1 MQVNPKIIKIF
12 AVALVA
18 SLVLSGCGGG
28 TSGSTWFNLPS
39 IPLRIQPDGSAKV
52 FGFNIGP
59 LLPPATLQQLQTA
72 NIQKLEIRLGYNG
85 IHAYA
90 NGQDLPYIGWDATS
104 VATLQET
111 IRKLPNIPNAST
123 IADWL
128 PVARQIGLGATL
140 TLPLAQG
147 APAVEAP
154 RWKGETTVTTEQTP
168 AQPTIGPFKIQ
179 SLAFDKTGNAT
190 LGSVPL
196 SNLAPIK
203 LDANTLS
210 MLNQLGLEK
219 LAIATEPNGIKLALN
234 DKPLP
239 GLMYDTNSLNQALA
253 VAGPLVPDPNLVN
266 TLKEVLPKLP
276 GAQLDVAIAFNG
288 QPIGDT
294 SLAPL
299 PVAINA
305 DGTLAVYG
313 VAVSPSPLVPAD
325 VVQKLQTA
333 KIQTLNVDLGQN
345 ALHLAANGQALPSL
359 SWAPESMGTLTKLAQ
374 QAGVNADLLSSGL
387 TILKETGGIKA
398 NVSVGGTGAVT
409 STAPS
414 TATTPVTTTATVT
427 PTAAVTTTG
436 SVTTTNAVTGSVGT
450 TATAS
455 SAILYLTAVIQ
466 QGALQSVGGLVPG
479 DLPMLPMA
487 LPANIVALLDTLG
500 AKQLQIATVQNKLN
514 LILDGT
520 AALSLDYDVPAL
532 QATLSLAAPF
542 LGTTPLKDPNLVKL
556 LSEQILPQIPGS
568 NVDVK
573 VDLK

>member
-1 MQVNPKIIKIF
+1 MQLNPKIIKIF

-18 SLVLSGCGGG
+18 SLVLGACGGG

-90 NGQDLPYIGWDATS
+90 NGKGLPYISWDATS
-104 VATLQET
+104 VATLQAT
-111 IRKLPNIPNAST
+111 IRKMPNVPNANT

-147 APAVEAP
+147 APVVDAP
-154 RWKGETTVTTEQTP
+154 RWKGETTVKQEAASTQP
-168 AQPTIGPFKIQ
+168 AIGPFKIE
-179 SLAFDKTGNAT
+179 SLAFDKQGNAK

-196 SNLAPIK
+196 SNLAPVK
-203 LDANTLS
+203 LDANTLGLLS
-210 MLNQLGLEK
+210 QLGLDK
-219 LAIATEPNGIKLALN
+219 LAIKTEPNGIKLALN

-239 GLMYDTNSLNQALA
+239 GIAYDTDTLNQALA
-253 VAGPLVPDPNLVN
+253 VAGPLLPDP
-266 TLKEVLPKLP
+266 TLANMLKQVLPKLP
-276 GAQLDVAIAFNG
+276 ATQLDVAISFNG
-288 QPIGDT
+288 QPVGDT
-294 SLAPL
+294 ALAPL
-299 PVAINA
+299 PVAINP
-305 DGTLAVYG
+305 DGTLAVFG
-313 VAVSPSPLVPAD
+313 VAVSKSPLVPAD

-333 KIQTLNVDLGQN
+333 RLKTLNVDLGQN
-345 ALHLAANGQALPSL
+345 ALHLTANGQALPSL
-359 SWAPESMGTLTKLAQ
+359 SWAPESMGMLTKLAQ
-374 QAGVNADLLSSGL
+374 QAGVNADLLNSGL
-387 TILKETGGIKA
+387 TLLKETGGIKA
-398 NVSVGGTGAVT
+398 NVSLGGAAAVT
-409 STAPS
+409 GSVPS

-427 PTAAVTTTG
+427 
-436 SVTTTNAVTGSVGT
+436 TTNAVTASAGT

-466 QGALQSVGGLVPG
+466 KGALQSVGGLVPG

-487 LPANIVALLDTLG
+487 LPANIVTLLNTLG

-514 LILDGT
+514 LLLDGT
-520 AALSLDYDVPAL
+520 AALSLGYDVPAL
-532 QATLSLAAPF
+532 QATLALATPF
-542 LGTTPLKDPNLVKL
+542 LGATPLKDPNLIKL
-556 LSEQILPQIPGS
+556 LSEQILPQVPGS